1 MKSSSFDLE
10 ELNCWNKNLDVGVD
24 ASERNLDSFL
34 HETYLLAEFSCHICK
49 IISPSYDIVFTKF
62 GALIGLCVR
71 NPTKLSLHHLDFCS
85 SRYSSR
91 NGQRSTL
98 AYCKIW
104 LWRLWFPCSSLF
116 YFLTF
121 DFQKGMDVSFL
132 IPLESLHFDL

>member
-34 HETYLLAEFSCHICK
+34 HETCLLAEFSCHFCK
-49 IISPSYDIVFTKF
+49 LISPSYDIVFMKF

-71 NPTKLSLHHLDFCS
+71 NPIKLNLHHLNFCS
-85 SRYSSR
+85 SRYSIR

-98 AYCKIW
+98 PDCKIW
-104 LWRLWFPCSSLF
+104 LWRLRFPCSSLF
-116 YFLTF
+116 YFLAF

-132 IPLESLHFDL
+132 IPLESLYFDL